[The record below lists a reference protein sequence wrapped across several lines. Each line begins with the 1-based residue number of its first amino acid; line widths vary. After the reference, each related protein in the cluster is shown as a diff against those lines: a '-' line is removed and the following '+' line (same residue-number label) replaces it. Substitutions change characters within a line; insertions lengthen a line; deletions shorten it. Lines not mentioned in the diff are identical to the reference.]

1 MSTFHSIIHDLKYP
15 TLLKCSPVDNE
26 SQCQLDVNGKMG
38 GSDGEYRNQPLF
50 IHPNTSEFFHPTK
63 RTGIIT
69 MRRNEKIQLF
79 CSTGFSYPATINGNT
94 AHIKCSDNGHIQL
107 NDGQRFFN
115 NFSCRKHPTHSAR
128 RQVHDSCYNNAS
140 LVDVGFDVDD
150 KFLIT
155 MTLCHDSIS
164 EQTYYV
170 KYKLT
175 PGNVASQHGIKRPS
189 FIQSNFFPGKD
200 INLLYSREHQR
211 KIISE
216 FIGSDVLLKKDASN
230 VYLSRGNGYLLDE

>member
-1 MSTFHSIIHDLKYP
+1 
-15 TLLKCSPVDNE
+15 
-26 SQCQLDVNGKMG
+26 
-38 GSDGEYRNQPLF
+38 
-50 IHPNTSEFFHPTK
+50 
-63 RTGIIT
+63 

-79 CSTGFSYPATINGNT
+79 CSTGFSYPTTINGNS
-94 AHIKCSDNGHIQL
+94 AHIKCSNNGHIQL

-115 NFSCRKHPTHSAR
+115 NFSCRKHPWHSAR
-128 RQVHDSCYNNAS
+128 RRAHASCYNNAT

-155 MTLCHDSIS
+155 MTLCHDLIS

-170 KYKLT
+170 KYRLT
-175 PGNVASQHGIKRPS
+175 PGNIASQHGVKRPS
-189 FIQSNFFPGKD
+189 FIQSNFFTGKD

-230 VYLSRGNGYLLDE
+230 VYLSRGNGYLLDDFFFIYFYNSNSFRFLPSVFN